1 MQINW
6 GKINIKVAIHQI
18 TSDYYN
24 KNNKRIENRV
34 QNITILGHLAML
46 KYLNSDL
53 RKFLGIE
60 HTFKIMPGRFS
71 TYKLMT
77 IYVFE
82 TKK

>member
-34 QNITILGHLAML
+34 QNITILGILQC
-46 KYLNSDL
+46 
-53 RKFLGIE
+53 
-60 HTFKIMPGRFS
+60 
-71 TYKLMT
+71 
-77 IYVFE
+77 
-82 TKK
+82 